1 MLAYLFAVRT
11 SWVGMLLVIAAV
23 FAVWFVVRVVIDF
36 VTWFR
41 EEIIDDFRE
50 TRQKRKRP

>member
-1 MLAYLFAVRT
+1 
-11 SWVGMLLVIAAV
+11 MLLVIAAV